1 MRTVLFVVLA
11 LGTIGGSSWA
21 QEKQAIAAPGS
32 LPGLPFSSAVRVGNL
47 LFLSGQIGV
56 KPGTRELVPG
66 GIEAETR
73 QTMENIKRVL
83 AYAGSSLDRV
93 VKCTIFLADMADYAA
108 MNAVYATFFPKDPPA
123 RSAMGASGLAF
134 NAAVEIECIALARA
148 ER

>member
-1 MRTVLFVVLA
+1 MRIVLFVVLA
-11 LGTIGGSSWA
+11 LGSIVGSSRA
-21 QEKQAIAAPGS
+21 QEKQVIAAPGS

-73 QTMENIKRVL
+73 QTMENIKSVL
-83 AYAGSSLDRV
+83 EYAGSSLDRV
-93 VKCTIFLADMADYAA
+93 VKCTIFLADMGDYTA

-123 RSAMGASGLAF
+123 RSAMGASGIAF
-134 NAAVEIECIALARA
+134 NASVEIECIALVRA